1 VFIITLNPSIFF
13 IDLFLFL
20 RTYACSILPFLSGKT
35 TSMSS
40 KSSSPHQLERRIYN
54 RIVHRAYPR
63 GRLHIETEIEEEN
76 PMDMRDDE
84 SVEDETYRMSPVP
97 PSENNAKDEIES
109 NDSGVRHEIE
119 EEEEE
124 ERMVEGTLNP
134 RS

>member
-1 VFIITLNPSIFF
+1 
-13 IDLFLFL
+13 
-20 RTYACSILPFLSGKT
+20 
-35 TSMSS
+35 MSS

-63 GRLHIETEIEEEN
+63 GRLHIATEIEEEN

-84 SVEDETYRMSPVP
+84 SVEDETYRMSPMP

-119 EEEEE
+119 EDKE